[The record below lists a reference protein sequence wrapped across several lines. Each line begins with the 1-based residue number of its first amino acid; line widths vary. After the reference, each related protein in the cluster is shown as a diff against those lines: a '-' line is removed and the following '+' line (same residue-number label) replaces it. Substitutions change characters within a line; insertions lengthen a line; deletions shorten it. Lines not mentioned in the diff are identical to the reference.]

1 MKLNKLTSLFI
12 ILAISVTSI
21 YPAYAKNQ
29 GKTSNDDLIEKYI
42 TEFSDKTQS
51 LNLQIEESLLNDHNE
66 DSNLMTA
73 GDDSENLIKQKDIIR
88 EETVQKLNL
97 AGFEAYNVTPYNY
110 NFVEETLN
118 TDFETLGM
126 DSQNSYIIV
135 VNGEDDGVPNPASTT
150 GSSFNYTYNGK
161 TYKLRYLTI
170 TAADDSDYGKAS
182 TVNVLKSASKTL
194 ITNCLN
200 TAISVYI
207 SSISNTLGIISSIC
221 GLDISKINTSQTMT
235 LNMNCGSN
243 WTRVYT
249 QVYSDYDSIWET
261 GSSVEYV
268 RTSSYMSGQY
278 YSSSSNKYVSVP
290 QNSKSNTTYS
300 SKYSDTNWR
309 KQQAVLGFLSSVIK
323 WNTTGSVQY
332 KYGGT
337 TKVTHSEN
345 F

>member
-1 MKLNKLTSLFI
+1 M
-12 ILAISVTSI
+12 
-21 YPAYAKNQ
+21 
-29 GKTSNDDLIEKYI
+29 
-42 TEFSDKTQS
+42 
-51 LNLQIEESLLNDHNE
+51 QIEEASLNSHDE
-66 DSNLMTA
+66 DYNIITA
-73 GDDSENLIKQKDIIR
+73 EVDYENLIQQKDTIR
-88 EETVQKLNL
+88 EETVQKLKL
-97 AGFEAYNVTPYNY
+97 AGFEAYNLTPQNY
-110 NFVEETLN
+110 NSVEKTLN
-118 TDFETLGM
+118 TDLETLGIN
-126 DSQNSYIIV
+126 SQNSYIIV
-135 VNGEDDGVPNPASTT
+135 VGGEESDVAVPTSTID
-150 GSSFNYTYNGK
+150 SPFNYTYNGK

-182 TVNVLKSASKTL
+182 TVNVLKSASQTL
-194 ITNCLN
+194 INNCLN

-207 SSISNTLGIISSIC
+207 SSVSKTLGIISSIC

-249 QVYSDYDSIWET
+249 QVYSDYDSMWET

-278 YSSSSNKYVSVP
+278 YSSSSNRYVSVP

-300 SKYSDTNWR
+300 SKYNDTTWR
-309 KQQAVLGFLSSVIK
+309 KQQAVLGFSSSVIK